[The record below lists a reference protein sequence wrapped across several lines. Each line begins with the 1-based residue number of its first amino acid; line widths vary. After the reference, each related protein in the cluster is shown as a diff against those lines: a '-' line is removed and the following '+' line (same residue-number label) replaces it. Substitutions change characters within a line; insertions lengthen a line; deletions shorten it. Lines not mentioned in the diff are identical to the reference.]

1 MSALS
6 AAVLVELLGCWLE
19 VELGWLSV
27 AVLVAALVESLGC
40 WLEVELGHY
49 LEVGSVEV

>member
-1 MSALS
+1 MSAPS

-19 VELGWLSV
+19 VELGCLS
-27 AVLVAALVESLGC
+27 VAALVESFGC

-49 LEVGSVEV
+49 LEVGSVEA